1 MVRSI
6 RIWLGEWKK
15 NGNEEWDFIVDPEDY
30 GYGLLISKT
39 ATFDMLDQIVRRRYS
54 LSQRTPVVVTYR
66 LPSWMLVP
74 LGNKTPPTTIANTS
88 DLSLILNVR
97 TWLEDL
103 AILVT
108 VGPKG
113 VAEYHFLCRTSFNI
127 GATSYVFDMTA
138 TENSR
143 AAYES
148 LVFGDRAA
156 QTERVMNAIFPEEAM
171 LLFHRVSLEMAHAD
185 CYRANR
191 NHNTAPVREI
201 IELDNDDDEVMME
214 GTLEDVVQGITG
226 RTSVMPEQITQAQ
239 APSVFWDVGMDLL
252 NYPTHGP
259 TEGITGEGVE
269 NTMRFWQDVANEGFA
284 CPEGLHVNDPPGNQ
298 NMGVGEPNAATDDN
312 GGGSSTGSTHA
323 PLVPTYIG
331 EQVRTNEMVEEPSAI
346 QLGES
351 ACILPTNTEK
361 RAGKALEKT
370 PTEFA
375 EGSKATIHGGRE
387 KKGGQRAEQTSSEGS
402 STEGGCL

>member
-15 NGNEEWDFIVDPEDY
+15 NGNQEWDFITDPEDY

-39 ATFDMLDQIVRRRYS
+39 ATFDMLDEIIRRRYS
-54 LSQRTPVVVTYR
+54 LSHRTPAVVTYR

-113 VAEYHFLCRTSFNI
+113 VAEYQFLCRTSFNI

-156 QTERVMNAIFPEEAM
+156 QSERVMNAIFPEEAM
-171 LLFHRVSLEMAHAD
+171 LLFHRVSLEMANSDSYH
-185 CYRANR
+185 ANR
-191 NHNTAPVREI
+191 NRNTTPVREI
-201 IELDNDDDEVMME
+201 IELNDDDDEAMME
-214 GTLEDVVQGITG
+214 ETLEDVIKRITE

-239 APSVFWDVGMDLL
+239 SPSVFWDVGMDLL

-259 TEGITGEGVE
+259 TVGITGERVE
-269 NTMRFWQDVANEGFA
+269 NTMRFWEDVANEGFA

-298 NMGVGEPNAATDDN
+298 NVGVAEANAATDDH
-312 GGGSSTGSTHA
+312 GSGSSTGSTHA
-323 PLVPTYIG
+323 TLVPTDVG
-331 EQVRTNEMVEEPSAI
+331 EKCVQM
-346 QLGES
+346 
-351 ACILPTNTEK
+351 K
-361 RAGKALEKT
+361 W
-370 PTEFA
+370 
-375 EGSKATIHGGRE
+375 
-387 KKGGQRAEQTSSEGS
+387 
-402 STEGGCL
+402 